1 MTLLIVR
8 SHPERERRRKEEMR
22 KCENCGANLAAGSAA
37 TEKWKEGR
45 SKMKLEKM
53 LREMIQQAVD
63 ERINDAAVSDVDEF
77 TTMSFEIR
85 KTHLKK
91 LRDYAFTNRLKI
103 KEALDEALAQYLDP
117 IDDSSLMEYP
127 EKPKKTR
134 KRG

>member
-1 MTLLIVR
+1 MAKILGNNPLLREEKKEEPVLSEKDVETII
-8 SHPERERRRKEEMR
+8 RER
-22 KCENCGANLAAGSAA
+22 
-37 TEKWKEGR
+37 
-45 SKMKLEKM
+45 
-53 LREMIQQAVD
+53 
-63 ERINDAAVSDVDEF
+63 SDVEEF
-77 TTMSFEIR
+77 TTMSFKIR

-91 LRDYAFTNRLKI
+91 LRDYAFTNRLEI

>member
-1 MTLLIVR
+1 
-8 SHPERERRRKEEMR
+8 MR
-22 KCENCGANLAAGSAA
+22 KCENCGANLGSG
-37 TEKWKEGR
+37 ERCDCEMEEGR
-45 SKMKLEKM
+45 SKKMELEKM

-63 ERINDAAVSDVDEF
+63 KRINDAAVSDVDEF

-103 KEALDEALAQYLDP
+103 KEALDEVLAQYLDP